1 MTSARELRV
10 FFDHGHQWPP
20 WEAGD
25 KVAMEP
31 SDYGFSPELTALL
44 RRWHDAWEPIAD
56 FDIGQTDEPP
66 APGSRAALEAL
77 AHQALAAIHAE
88 IPLDVTVDVS
98 LAIS

>member
-1 MTSARELRV
+1 MISVRELRV
-10 FFDHGHQWPP
+10 FFDHGHQWPL

-31 SDYGFSPELTALL
+31 SDSGFPPELIELL

-56 FDIGQTDEPP
+56 FDIGQTGEPP

-77 AHQALAAIHAE
+77 ANQALAAIHAE
-88 IPLDVTVDVS
+88 IPPDVSVDAS